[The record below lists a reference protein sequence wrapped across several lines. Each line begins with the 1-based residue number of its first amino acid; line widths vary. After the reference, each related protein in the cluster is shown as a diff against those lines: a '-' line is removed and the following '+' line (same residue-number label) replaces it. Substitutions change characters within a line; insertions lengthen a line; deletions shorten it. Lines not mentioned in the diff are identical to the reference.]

1 MIRSLRLRLIL
12 GAGVLIA
19 IALFLV
25 WLALVALFER
35 HVLTNFVTEL
45 SAVIDGVAAQ
55 LIVDGD
61 VAALTAA
68 ISDQRYNTP
77 AGGRYWQVAARGEV
91 VAQSRS
97 MFADQLPIR
106 DDVFTVFDVEWGP
119 GGEPLIVVSRRIT
132 FVAGEPRPPFLVA
145 AAADLDD
152 LTMAVAAFRD
162 DLALMLGL
170 TALLLSVAA
179 IAQSVIGLAP
189 LRRLRDEVVA
199 IRGDHR
205 RRLNETG
212 PSEIS
217 PVVNELNSLLDER
230 DRSVARA
237 QARASDLAHALKT
250 PLTVIAHTADNLQQ
264 GNSAEAERL
273 MTQVDAVRQRI
284 DRQLAMARLH
294 LGGSSHTD
302 LPTLCHRLVEAVRPL
317 DTDER
322 LDWRLAMPE
331 AMTIVAGVG
340 DAAEAIGNILDNARQ
355 WAAVRIVVSAWIDG
369 ANGVLAIEDDGPGI
383 PEAMRKEVLAR
394 GVRLDENKP
403 GTGLGMAIAADI
415 VQAHGGALRLCTSK
429 TLGGLRAEL
438 VWPLA

>member
-12 GAGVLIA
+12 GAGVLIV

-25 WLALVALFER
+25 WLALAALFER
-35 HVLTNFVTEL
+35 HVRNNFITEL

-55 LIVDGD
+55 LIVDGE
-61 VAALTAA
+61 VVALTAA

-106 DDVFTVFDVEWGP
+106 DDVFSVFDVARGP

-132 FVAGEPRPPFLVA
+132 FVAGEPRPPFLIA
-145 AAADLDD
+145 AAADRDD
-152 LTMAVAAFRD
+152 LAEAVAAFRG

-199 IRGDHR
+199 VRGGER

-212 PSEIS
+212 PSETS
-217 PVVNELNSLLDER
+217 PLVSELNSLLDER
-230 DRSVARA
+230 DRSVERA
-237 QARASDLAHALKT
+237 QARAADLAHGLKT
-250 PLTVIAHTADNLQQ
+250 PLTVIAHTADSLQERN
-264 GNSAEAERL
+264 GAEAERL
-273 MTQVDAVRQRI
+273 MVQVNAVRQRV
-284 DRQLAMARLH
+284 DRQLAMARLQ
-294 LGGSSHTD
+294 LGGSPRTD
-302 LPTLCHRLVEAVRPL
+302 LSTLCRRLVEAVRPL
-317 DTDER
+317 DADGR
-322 LDWRLAMPE
+322 LDWRIAVPE
-331 AMTIVAGVG
+331 ATTVAAGAG

-355 WAAVRIVVSAWIDG
+355 WADARIVMSARIDG
-369 ANGVLAIEDDGPGI
+369 ANLVLAIEDDGPGI
-383 PEAMRKEVLAR
+383 PVAMRKEVLAR

-415 VQAHGGALRLCTSK
+415 VQAHGGALRLGTSEA
-429 TLGGLRAEL
+429 LGGLRAEL